1 LPPEDRYVRF
11 GPMHSKNAGGSTH
24 EEEHHP
30 RSICPGARSRTECP
44 RIGDL
49 AAARLAAGR
58 RPSSRATATRV
69 AATLVATSVLTACQS
84 FIARPADTEPPDLL
98 ISPLADAVIGDPAA
112 IVPPP
117 LDAVPAQRAVPQIEL
132 EPVPPPRPENL
143 LEHLRA
149 SFSLPVSDDAAL
161 KRELEYFAK
170 HPDYVERVLNRAR
183 PYLYYIAEQLE
194 ARGMPADLALLPIVE
209 SAFDPFA
216 YSHGRAAGLWQIIP
230 GTAKRLGVKQSWWF
244 DGRRDIVESTRG
256 ALDYLE
262 TLHEMFDGDW
272 LLAVAGYNS
281 GEGNVARALA
291 RAKAA
296 GRPADF
302 WSIRSHLPRETRTYV
317 PRLLAIR
324 DLIANAEAYGISLPE
339 VPNAPYLAV
348 VETGGQIDMALAAE
362 LAGLTT
368 EELYRLNPGVNRW
381 ATDPDGPHHMLV
393 PIERAEQFASAI
405 AALPVERRVSW
416 SRHRI
421 RQGETLIAIANAYST
436 TPDVLRQVNGLRG
449 NLIRAGDYLMIP
461 HASTSLADYS
471 LSADARL
478 ASTLGTERNG
488 ERIVHRVRRGETLWS
503 ISRHYGVDVRALASW
518 NGMAPGDTLAVGRE
532 LVVWV
537 LGNAAPV
544 TAATAAGSSA
554 ATPTPVMAPASVM
567 AAGPLGEPQLRRVSY
582 TVRSGDSLY
591 SIAQRFRV
599 TIPQLLEWND
609 DLSTSRYLQ
618 PGERLVMYVN
628 VLDQST

>member
-1 LPPEDRYVRF
+1 
-11 GPMHSKNAGGSTH
+11 MHAKNTGGSTP
-24 EEEHHP
+24 EDQHP
-30 RSICPGARSRTECP
+30 HRSICRGLSRAQSTE
-44 RIGDL
+44 GGS
-49 AAARLAAGR
+49 AAAAATAAR
-58 RPSSRATATRV
+58 RGPAERASATRV
-69 AATLVATSVLTACQS
+69 ALTLAATGMLAGCQT
-84 FIARPADTEPPDLL
+84 FVARPPDPVPDGVL
-98 ISPLADAVIGDPAA
+98 ISPLADDVIGDPAA
-112 IVPPP
+112 IVPPS
-117 LDAVPAQRAVPQIEL
+117 LDTVPPRRPVPEIEL
-132 EPVPPPRPENL
+132 DPVPTPRPGNL

-149 SFSLPVSDDAAL
+149 SFSLPGSSDAAL
-161 KRELEYFAK
+161 QRELEYFAK
-170 HPDYVERVLNRAR
+170 HPDYIERVLNRAR

-194 ARGMPADLALLPIVE
+194 AREMPADLALLPIVE

-230 GTAKRLGVKQSWWF
+230 GTASRLGVKQSWWF
-244 DGRRDIVESTRG
+244 DGRRDIVESTRA

-262 TLHEMFDGDW
+262 ALHEMFDGDW
-272 LLAVAGYNS
+272 LLAVAAYNS
-281 GEGNVARALA
+281 GEGNVARAIK
-291 RAKAA
+291 RAEAA

-324 DLIANAEAYGISLPE
+324 DLLANAEAHGISLPE
-339 VPNAPYLAV
+339 VPNAPYVAV

-368 EELYRLNPGVNRW
+368 EELYLLNPGVNRW

-393 PIERAEQFASAI
+393 PVEHAERFAAAI
-405 AALPVERRVSW
+405 AELPAERRVSW

-421 RQGETLIAIANAYST
+421 RQGETLIAIASAYST

-449 NLIRAGDYLMIP
+449 NLIRAGDYLLIP
-461 HASTSLADYS
+461 HARTSLTDYT

-478 ASTLGTERNG
+478 ASTLERERSG

-503 ISRHYGVDVRALASW
+503 ISQRYGVDVRTLASW

-537 LGNAAPV
+537 RGDAAP
-544 TAATAAGSSA
+544 ATAAASLTTTAAAA
-554 ATPTPVMAPASVM
+554 AT
-567 AAGPLGEPQLRRVSY
+567 GPLGQPQTRRVSY
-582 TVRSGDSLY
+582 TVKRGDSLY

-609 DLSTSRYLQ
+609 GLSTSRYLQ
-618 PGERLVMYVN
+618 PGDRLVMYVN
-628 VLDQST
+628 VLEQST

>member
-1 LPPEDRYVRF
+1 MP
-11 GPMHSKNAGGSTH
+11 
-24 EEEHHP
+24 
-30 RSICPGARSRTECP
+30 
-44 RIGDL
+44 
-49 AAARLAAGR
+49 
-58 RPSSRATATRV
+58 RV
-69 AATLVATSVLTACQS
+69 AATLAAATVLAGCQA
-84 FIARPADTEPPDLL
+84 FIARPVETPPPNAL

-117 LDAVPAQRAVPQIEL
+117 LDVVPPRRPVPKIQL
-132 EPVPPPRPENL
+132 EPVPPPRPDNL
-143 LEHLRA
+143 LEQLRA
-149 SFSLPVSDDAAL
+149 SFSLPGSDDPAL
-161 KRELEYFAK
+161 ERELEYFAK

-194 ARGMPADLALLPIVE
+194 ARDMPTDLALLPIVE

-230 GTAKRLGVKQSWWF
+230 GTARRFGVKQSWWF
-244 DGRRDIVESTRG
+244 DGRRDIVESTRA

-262 TLHEMFDGDW
+262 SLHEMFDGDW
-272 LLAVAGYNS
+272 LLAIAGYNS

-291 RAKAA
+291 RAKSA

-302 WSIRSHLPRETRTYV
+302 WSIRSNLPRETRTYV

-324 DLIANAEAYGISLPE
+324 DLIAHAEEHGISLPE
-339 VPNAPYLAV
+339 VPNAPYVAV

-362 LAGLTT
+362 LAGLTI
-368 EELYRLNPGVNRW
+368 EELYQLNPGVNRW

-393 PIERAEQFASAI
+393 PIEHAERFAAAI
-405 AALPVERRVSW
+405 AELPVERRVSW
-416 SRHRI
+416 SRHQI
-421 RQGETLIAIANAYST
+421 RQGETLIAIAQAYST

-461 HASTSLADYS
+461 HASASLADYS

-478 ASTLGTERNG
+478 ASTLDRERGG
-488 ERIVHRVRRGETLWS
+488 ERVVHRVQRGESLWS

-537 LGNAAPV
+537 GGGTSPV
-544 TAATAAGSSA
+544 TAAASVTAAGSPVTAAASLAAAASA
-554 ATPTPVMAPASVM
+554 AV
-567 AAGPLGEPQLRRVSY
+567 AGPLGQAQTRRVNY

-599 TIPQLLEWND
+599 TIAQLLEWNSD
-609 DLSTSRYLQ
+609 VSASRYLH
-618 PGERLVMYVN
+618 PGDRLVMYVN